1 MDEAMSVSVADM
13 VISDL
18 TTMYG
23 NEPTFN
29 SGKIAVIVNKVIEEV
44 IRARKYRD
52 RGYSDERIEI
62 DLVNYKSQIYN
73 ISEYDFTHIGG
84 AWETSHSEN
93 SISRTWIER
102 NKLFFFFLPLEKRGL
117 YKIVRDTYCYA
128 VVLQGVPCKRWRAT
142 EH

>member
-23 NEPTFN
+23 NEPTFD

-44 IRARKYRD
+44 IQARKYRD

-62 DLVNYKSQIYN
+62 DLVNYRSQIYN
-73 ISEYDFTHIGG
+73 ISEYDFAKIGG
-84 AWETSHSEN
+84 YFETSHSEN
-93 SISRTWIER
+93 SISRTWRTEDEILG
-102 NKLFFFFLPLEKRGL
+102 N
-117 YKIVRDTYCYA
+117 IVA
-128 VVLQGVPCKRWRAT
+128 FVGMF
-142 EH
+142 

>member
-29 SGKIAVIVNKVIEEV
+29 SGKIVVIVNKVIEEV
-44 IRARKYRD
+44 IQARKYRD
-52 RGYSDERIEI
+52 RGYSDERIEV
-62 DLVNYKSQIYN
+62 DLANYRSQIYN

-93 SISRTWIER
+93 SINRTWIER
-102 NKLFFFFLPLEKRGL
+102 NKLFAGIIPLAKSG
-117 YKIVRDTYCYA
+117 I
-128 VVLQGVPCKRWRAT
+128 
-142 EH
+142 

>member
-1 MDEAMSVSVADM
+1 MDEAMNVSVADM

-44 IRARKYRD
+44 IQARKYRD

-62 DLVNYKSQIYN
+62 DLVNYRPQIYN
-73 ISEYDFTHIGG
+73 ISEYDFMHIGG

-93 SISRTWIER
+93 SINRTWIER
-102 NKLFFFFLPLEKRGL
+102 NKLFAGVIPLAKSG
-117 YKIVRDTYCYA
+117 I
-128 VVLQGVPCKRWRAT
+128 
-142 EH
+142 

>member
-29 SGKIAVIVNKVIEEV
+29 SDKIAVIVNKVIEEV
-44 IRARKYRD
+44 IQARKYRD
-52 RGYSDERIEI
+52 RGYSDERIESDI
-62 DLVNYKSQIYN
+62 VNYRSQIYN
-73 ISEYDFTHIGG
+73 ISEYDFIHIGG

-93 SISRTWIER
+93 SINRTWIER
-102 NKLFFFFLPLEKRGL
+102 NKLFAGIIPLAKSG
-117 YKIVRDTYCYA
+117 I
-128 VVLQGVPCKRWRAT
+128 
-142 EH
+142 

>member
-29 SGKIAVIVNKVIEEV
+29 REKIAVIVNKVIEEV
-44 IRARKYRD
+44 IQARKYRV
-52 RGYSDERIEI
+52 RGYSDERIES
-62 DLVNYKSQIYN
+62 DLVNYKAQIYN
-73 ISEYDFTHIGG
+73 ISEYDFAHLGG

-93 SISRTWIER
+93 SISRNWIER
-102 NKLFFFFLPLEKRGL
+102 NKLFAGIIPLAKSG
-117 YKIVRDTYCYA
+117 I
-128 VVLQGVPCKRWRAT
+128 
-142 EH
+142 

>member
-29 SGKIAVIVNKVIEEV
+29 SGKIVVIVNKVIEEV
-44 IRARKYRD
+44 IQARKYRD
-52 RGYSDERIEI
+52 RGYSDERIES
-62 DLVNYKSQIYN
+62 DLANYRTQIYN
-73 ISEYDFTHIGG
+73 ISEYDFSHVGG

-93 SISRTWIER
+93 SISRTWRTEDEILG
-102 NKLFFFFLPLEKRGL
+102 N
-117 YKIVRDTYCYA
+117 IVA
-128 VVLQGVPCKRWRAT
+128 FVGMF
-142 EH
+142 

>member
-1 MDEAMSVSVADM
+1 MDEAMSISVADM

-23 NEPTFN
+23 NEPIFN

-44 IRARKYRD
+44 IQARKYRD
-52 RGYSDERIEI
+52 RGYSDERIEN
-62 DLVNYKSQIYN
+62 DLINYRSQIYN
-73 ISEYDFTHIGG
+73 ISEYDFSHVGG

-102 NKLFFFFLPLEKRGL
+102 NKLFVGIKKKEKSG
-117 YKIVRDTYCYA
+117 I
-128 VVLQGVPCKRWRAT
+128 
-142 EH
+142 